1 MHLFVKVA
9 ILLVPACA
17 FVLNPINSNS
27 QQFNLRSSHPRSQ
40 QNRDYDHHHLTR
52 RKASTLREKSCTSTH
67 SCSNNS
73 DDAGDQFI
81 TLPQYL
87 RDHNVDHELHEI
99 ICQTANACLKI
110 SQELAKLPITSLLKD
125 DKKKESGNIN
135 VQGEEQKPM
144 DVVAN
149 EIFISSLKDRVAAM
163 ASEEEEDIIKSEN
176 PLDSSYE
183 IAFDPLDGSSNLD
196 VSVPT
201 GSIFGIAPHTP
212 TNPFSSSGRSLVSA
226 GYSVYSSSLEF
237 VISLSPSTVSESQS
251 DDKSNLE
258 QSAAAGFTLDPRRL
272 SSNCEVDGAECFVLS
287 RPNMKCPPKGNFYSL
302 NDGREPDW
310 PEGLKSWIH
319 DAKRGLTPSGTT
331 YSSRYVCSLCA
342 DVHRTFIKGGW
353 AGNPRPHLRLLYEA
367 APLAHI
373 AEACGGRGSDGIMNL
388 LDIKPVD
395 LHSRT
400 CVFIGSIEDVKEL
413 ESYGDVQQ
421 SPKTY

>member
-272 SSNCEVDGAECFVLS
+272 SSNC
-287 RPNMKCPPKGNFYSL
+287 
-302 NDGREPDW
+302 W